1 VTSHLIYEQVSTL
14 GLHLSGS
21 LFPSKPVRPH
31 NSTYYTADPPSHT
44 SHAAGL

>member
-21 LFPSKPVRPH
+21 PFPSKP
-31 NSTYYTADPPSHT
+31 
-44 SHAAGL
+44 